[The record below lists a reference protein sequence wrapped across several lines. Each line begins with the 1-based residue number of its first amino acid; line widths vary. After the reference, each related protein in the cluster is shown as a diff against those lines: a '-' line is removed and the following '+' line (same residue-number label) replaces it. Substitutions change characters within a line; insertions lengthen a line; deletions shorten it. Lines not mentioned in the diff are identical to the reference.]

1 MQSVKSTMVL
11 TCIDAYNWE
20 GRVFMM
26 LPLMDCGKLTSCLVD
41 RFALRMGPF
50 SQRSIKYLL
59 YCICMGVN
67 ALHKMNIL
75 HRDIK
80 SDNVFISSEGDVTL
94 ADLGLSVFLSQ
105 ESSHRET
112 KCGTL

>member
-1 MQSVKSTMVL
+1 
-11 TCIDAYNWE
+11 
-20 GRVFMM
+20 
-26 LPLMDCGKLTSCLVD
+26 
-41 RFALRMGPF
+41 
-50 SQRSIKYLL
+50 
-59 YCICMGVN
+59 MGVN

-105 ESSHRET
+105 ENTHRQT
-112 KCGTL
+112 KCGTLQWMAPELIDGKPYSKSVDVWAVGITAYEFANLMPPFMSDD